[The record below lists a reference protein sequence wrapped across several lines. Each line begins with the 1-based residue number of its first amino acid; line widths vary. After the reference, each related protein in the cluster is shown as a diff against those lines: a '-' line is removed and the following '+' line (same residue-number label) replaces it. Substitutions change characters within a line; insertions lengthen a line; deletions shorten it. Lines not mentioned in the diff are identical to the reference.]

1 LSHTVKL
8 ADGKSTNFPEKNKC
22 LAILQLIR
30 KHKMKGVMGEILT
43 AGPFLQA
50 VDITKYPDYL
60 EIVREP
66 MDFAKIEVLDN
77 LNLLHS

>member
-1 LSHTVKL
+1 
-8 ADGKSTNFPEKNKC
+8 
-22 LAILQLIR
+22 
-30 KHKMKGVMGEILT
+30 MKGVMGEILT